1 LSGTFDLLEVL
12 PRFESSDITWNA
24 EYFSLGVDGT
34 YWRLGTGGT
43 ADVAEIQIAMPPQTL
58 EKYFGNQ
65 AASRLRRVEATI
77 SLLTSDPLLPQE
89 DVYFGL
95 MLVTPD
101 DTAGV
106 QNRGVML
113 QALSLTSLNLFQRVD
128 GESVFVSQ
136 QAVNAVLG
144 RLRIDR
150 DIATGVVTTFLNDV
164 PIGSSV
170 QLPRADA
177 PLTPIL
183 FIHGGGVVA
192 SVTNWRVTL
201 R

>member
-1 LSGTFDLLEVL
+1 VL
-12 PRFESSDITWNA
+12 PRFEPDDITWNQ
-24 EYFSLGVDGT
+24 EYFALGVDDT
-34 YWRLGTGGT
+34 YWRLGTGGQ
-43 ADVAEIQIAMPPQTL
+43 ADVDEIQIAMPPQAL

-89 DVYFGL
+89 DVYCGL

-101 DTAGV
+101 ETDGV
-106 QNRGVML
+106 QNRGVVL

-150 DIATGVVTTFLNDV
+150 DIATGVVTTFLNDAQ
-164 PIGSSV
+164 IGGTV
-170 QLPRADA
+170 QLPRPDM
-177 PLTPIL
+177 PLTPVL